1 MKMTAQPNFLDVA
14 GKQIAWRGREGEG
27 PGIVFLGGFAS
38 DMLGTKAEFLDEWCA
53 KRGRAYLR
61 LDYSGH
67 GESSGEFIDG
77 CIGEWAADAIA
88 GVDQLTKGP
97 QIIVGSSMGGWIG
110 LLLARALPDRVAAFV
125 GIAAAPDFTEDL
137 MWSDFDQSIR
147 DQIINEGVYWEPSEY
162 SDEPTPITRKLI
174 EDGRNQLV
182 LRSSL
187 QIDGPVRL
195 IQGMQDPEVPWQ
207 HAIKIAEHLDG
218 GDVDVILRK
227 SSDHRL
233 SEPEDL
239 AVLSGVLEALL

>member
-88 GVDQLTKGP
+88 AVDQLTKGP

-233 SEPEDL
+233 SEPKDL

>member
-1 MKMTAQPNFLDVA
+1 MIAQPNFLDVA

-27 PGIVFLGGFAS
+27 PGVVFLGGFAS
-38 DMLGTKAEFLDEWCA
+38 DMLGTKAEFLDDWCA
-53 KRGRAYLR
+53 DRSRAYLR

-88 GVDQLTKGP
+88 AVDQLTKGP

-110 LLLARALPDRVAAFV
+110 LLLARALPDRVAGFV

-137 MWSDFDQSIR
+137 MWADFDQSIR
-147 DQIINEGVYWEPSEY
+147 DQIINDGVYWEPSEY

-174 EDGRNQLV
+174 EDGRDQLV
-182 LRSSL
+182 LRSPL
-187 QIDGPVRL
+187 QINGPVRL

-207 HAIKIAEHLDG
+207 HALKIAEHLDC

-233 SEPEDL
+233 SEPDDL